1 MEITDKTVAICLATY
16 NGEKYLQ
23 EQLNS
28 ILRQSYQDFHLFIR
42 DDSSS
47 DKTIEIIKENISRH
61 QDKITLID
69 DPSYKGGSSKA
80 NFASILSYVTKSYNF
95 KYFMFSDQDDYWLED
110 KIKICMNSML
120 NTEQMFSGPIL
131 VHTDLRVVDQNLKT
145 LGDSFFDYRALDV
158 SKKDLNHLLIQNN
171 ITGCTML
178 WNKSLNDIIDLE
190 NENIAMHD
198 WWISLVASAF
208 GNIICI
214 KKPTILY
221 RQHGD
226 NVVGATKVNT
236 VGFIVKRLTGSAHVK
251 ETLYMAVEQASC
263 FLSVY
268 KDKLSNEQKE
278 ILNTFISMPKY
289 NKFSKITCAIKNRFL
304 KQGLVQIIG
313 EFIFI

>member
-145 LGDSFFDYRALDV
+145 LGDSFFDYRA
-158 SKKDLNHLLIQNN
+158 
-171 ITGCTML
+171 
-178 WNKSLNDIIDLE
+178 
-190 NENIAMHD
+190 
-198 WWISLVASAF
+198 
-208 GNIICI
+208 
-214 KKPTILY
+214 
-221 RQHGD
+221 
-226 NVVGATKVNT
+226 
-236 VGFIVKRLTGSAHVK
+236 
-251 ETLYMAVEQASC
+251 
-263 FLSVY
+263 
-268 KDKLSNEQKE
+268 
-278 ILNTFISMPKY
+278 
-289 NKFSKITCAIKNRFL
+289 
-304 KQGLVQIIG
+304 
-313 EFIFI
+313 